1 MHFYSRFT
9 FFFVIFCLAIGC
21 KVSELNNACDPSSKS
36 FLTFLLIKNVAN
48 DRSPSC
54 VPYIDRNEPNFVS
67 YGVFTTGSPAEV
79 VTATISK
86 GKIYIGGL
94 FDQIAATTGGGAFI
108 WSDSS
113 IPIASTYCP
122 QLDVFDEVGSTYG
135 TINHAVLDQEGNL
148 YILGKFTHIQGI
160 PRNNIA
166 KINQKCQLDL
176 RFDARLNTSSS
187 IFYDLI
193 YLDGRIFFSGDFQTS
208 NGPITNFP
216 SPTNREHIASINAT
230 TGVIDS
236 WAPNVSGTDVKSL
249 VTDGTYI
256 YIGGSFT
263 AVNGNGAG
271 NLGKLHKDNGNT
283 FYPIVD
289 TNGSVNTLLLK
300 DGTLYVGG
308 VFSSL
313 NAGTVTRSKLAAID
327 LTTNTVTSS
336 FSSLLIS
343 GNAVFDLAIYKD
355 QLFVAGEIS
364 TPRLGIFKVDL
375 SGNLQPSNYNLD
387 GVYANVYKLS
397 IVDDK
402 LYAFGFFES
411 VRNLERKYFFQLNI
425 ETDEVT
431 SFDPR
436 LFNLNFE
443 FQGVALKLKENVLF
457 LGGGYGAIDT
467 RTRNYFAELDLATGT
482 PTDWDP
488 NPNDIVT
495 QMLAVDNKLYL
506 HGQFT
511 SIVNTTR
518 QSTAAFQLDTKT
530 LLTWNPIFPASSIE
544 TMIFHKDSIYAS
556 GNFTTLN
563 SIPVNRIVKLD
574 SIESGFDANFLPN
587 PNNTVRSLLIWE
599 EELLASGQFTTFSN
613 PAVHLAKINR
623 FNGTFIKTHTD
634 SFTSNFSA
642 YSIFVSDNRL
652 IMSGQYQTTSPYPGN
667 SLSYYQ
673 LPDLTS
679 IQTNG
684 TLATASEFVRS
695 IDQNENKI
703 YLGGLISTVSGAQRV
718 GIFSQNRSDL
728 TLNSWD
734 PKFQVGSTVR
744 KVISNGNSIYVFGN
758 ITNPNKRY
766 RAGLVKLDK
775 DSAFL
780 Y

>member
-1 MHFYSRFT
+1 MYFYSRFT
-9 FFFVIFCLAIGC
+9 FFFVIFSLAIGC

-36 FLTFLLIKNVAN
+36 YLKFLLIKNVAN

-113 IPIASTYCP
+113 IPIASTYCS
-122 QLDVFDEVGSTYG
+122 QLDVFDEVGSTFG
-135 TINHAVLDQEGNL
+135 TINHAILDQEGNL

-216 SPTNREHIASINAT
+216 SPTNREHIASINST

-236 WAPNVSGTDVKSL
+236 WAPNVSGADVKSL

-300 DGTLYVGG
+300 DRTLYVGG

-327 LTTNTVTSS
+327 LTNNTVTSS

-364 TPRLGIFKVDL
+364 TPRIGIFKVDL

-411 VRNLERKYFFQLNI
+411 VRNIVRKYFFQLNI

-457 LGGGYGAIDT
+457 LGGGFGAIDT

-488 NPNDIVT
+488 SPNDIVT

-544 TMIFHKDSIYAS
+544 TMIFYKDSIYAS

-574 SIESGFDANFLPN
+574 LIESGFDANFLPN
-587 PNNTVRSLLIWE
+587 PNNTVRSLQLWE

-613 PAVHLAKINR
+613 PAVHLAKVNR
-623 FNGTFIKTHTD
+623 FDGTFIKTHTD

-667 SLSYYQ
+667 GLSYYQ

-695 IDQNENKI
+695 MDQNENKI
-703 YLGGLISTVSGAQRV
+703 YLGGLISTVSSAQRV
-718 GIFSQNRSDL
+718 GIFSLNRSDL

-734 PKFQVGSTVR
+734 PKFQAGSTVR